1 MRVSMSYK
9 WTCTSRLS
17 ANTDLS
23 QAQQEQW
30 QWAVV
35 CIVSALIVTP
45 LALLSI
51 ALNTDWDLLLADLA
65 FDFSRKTFPMRH
77 AWSAEVFNHVI
88 LKRLFTAVAL
98 GFLVAVA
105 WDLASPRPWSWLR
118 RFQLRVIA
126 LAAIAIPAV
135 ISFAKLQSDSHCPW
149 DLTRYGGTEPY
160 VRLFES
166 MPAGVA
172 AGHCMPA
179 GHASGALWMISLAI
193 LFVPYRLVYAAGAL
207 VFFLLLGFGV
217 GWMQQLRGA
226 HFLSHTLWSMWIA
239 LATLVAIVAVMDK
252 WPQRQTQIRNKADS
266 GKGKIHG

>member
-1 MRVSMSYK
+1 MRANMSYK
-9 WTCTSRLS
+9 WSCTSRLS

-30 QWAVV
+30 QWARV
-35 CIVSALIVTP
+35 CILSALIVTP
-45 LALLSI
+45 LALSSI
-51 ALNTDWDLLLADLA
+51 ALSTGWDLLLADLA
-65 FDFSRKTFPMRH
+65 FDFSSKTFPMRH
-77 AWSAEVFNHVI
+77 AWTAEVFNHVI
-88 LKRLFTAVAL
+88 LKRLFTAMAL

-105 WDLASPRPWSWLR
+105 WDLASPRQWSWLR

-126 LAAIAIPAV
+126 LSAIAIPAV

-166 MPAGVA
+166 MPAGVT

-179 GHASGALWMISLAI
+179 GHASSALWMISLAI

-207 VFFLLLGFGV
+207 GFFLLLGFGV

-226 HFLSHTLWSMWIA
+226 HFLTHTLWSMWIA
-239 LATLVAIVAVMDK
+239 LATLVAIILVVDR
-252 WPQRQTQIRNKADS
+252 WPQRQAQVRSKDDA
-266 GKGKIHG
+266 GEVQIHG